1 MREEPAVTAVVCYW
15 LSFLS
20 QKSNSPHVTSWC
32 SSTVSYNL
40 PSPLHRSSPWVFPKI
55 GKYYLVLACRTFTP
69 MEPWSHWWYA
79 TLSGSGVDTV
89 WVSAGCCEFTE
100 SLLTLHC
107 VEASAMSGRPN
118 HLAIVQGRNWTD
130 FFWGHWTAGGSDFAV
145 VEITSALICR
155 TVAKPF
161 DPGRYPSAN
170 SNFF

>member
-1 MREEPAVTAVVCYW
+1 
-15 LSFLS
+15 
-20 QKSNSPHVTSWC
+20 
-32 SSTVSYNL
+32 
-40 PSPLHRSSPWVFPKI
+40 
-55 GKYYLVLACRTFTP
+55 

-161 DPGRYPSAN
+161 DPGMLARRRAGRQVSFCQLKLFLGNCCTCHTIVCEDQGAVIFMLALRHGTLWYSVASPRESKGSSFPNSHSATF
-170 SNFF
+170 SAWL